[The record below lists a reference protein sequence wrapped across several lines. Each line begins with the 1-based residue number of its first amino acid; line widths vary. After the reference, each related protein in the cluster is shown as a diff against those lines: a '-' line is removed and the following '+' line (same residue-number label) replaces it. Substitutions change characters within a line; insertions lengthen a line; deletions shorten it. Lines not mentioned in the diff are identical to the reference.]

1 MSESNVVVLVAG
13 ALLALLFGY
22 APGLRP
28 WYEALEPTR
37 KALVML
43 LLLAV
48 AAGVLYGAA
57 CWTPLD
63 TGGVTCDDA
72 GLWLVVRLFMAA
84 MVANQATYLIAVKP
98 TRTVTEQRE

>member
-1 MSESNVVVLVAG
+1 MTDNVIASLAG

-22 APGLRP
+22 APGVRP

-43 LLLAV
+43 VLLAV

-57 CWTPLD
+57 CYTPL
-63 TGGVTCDDA
+63 GAAGITCDEA
-72 GLWLVVRLFMAA
+72 GLWTVVRLFLAA
-84 MVANQATYLIAVKP
+84 LVANQATYQIGVKP
-98 TRTVTEQRE
+98 SRTVVEQAV

>member
-1 MSESNVVVLVAG
+1 MMTDNAIASLAG
-13 ALLALLFGY
+13 VMLALLFGY

-48 AAGVLYGAA
+48 AAAVLYGAA
-57 CWTPLD
+57 CYTPLGAGD
-63 TGGVTCDDA
+63 IACDEA
-72 GLWLVVRLFMAA
+72 GLWTVVRLFLAA
-84 MVANQATYLIAVKP
+84 LVANQATYQIGVKP
-98 TRTVTEQRE
+98 SRTVAEQAV

>member
-1 MSESNVVVLVAG
+1 MTDNIIASLAG

-57 CWTPLD
+57 CYTPLGAGD
-63 TGGVTCDDA
+63 ITCDEA
-72 GLWLVVRLFMAA
+72 GLWTVVRLFLAA
-84 MVANQATYLIAVKP
+84 MVANQATYMIGVKP
-98 TRTVTEQRE
+98 SRTVVEQAV

>member
-1 MSESNVVVLVAG
+1 MTENTVGMLAG

-43 LLLAV
+43 VLLAV
-48 AAGVLYGAA
+48 AAAVLYGAA
-57 CWTPLD
+57 CYTPWD
-63 TGGVTCDDA
+63 VGVTCDEA
-72 GLWLVVRLFMAA
+72 GFWQLAQLFIAA
-84 MVANQATYLIAVKP
+84 LVANQAAYLIGVKP
-98 TRTVTEQRE
+98 TRTAVEQA

>member
-1 MSESNVVVLVAG
+1 MTDNVIASLAG

-22 APGLRP
+22 APGVRP

-48 AAGVLYGAA
+48 AAAVLYGAA
-57 CWTPLD
+57 CYTPL
-63 TGGVTCDDA
+63 GAAGITCDEA
-72 GLWLVVRLFMAA
+72 GLWTVVRLFLAA
-84 MVANQATYLIAVKP
+84 LVANQATYQIGVKP
-98 TRTVTEQRE
+98 SRTVVEQAV

>member
-1 MSESNVVVLVAG
+1 MADNAVASMAGVV
-13 ALLALLFGY
+13 LALLFGY

-48 AAGVLYGAA
+48 AAGVLYAVA
-57 CWTPLD
+57 CWTPFAAA
-63 TGGVTCDDA
+63 GVTCDEA
-72 GLWLVVRLFMAA
+72 GIWLVVQMFLAA
-84 MVANQATYLIAVKP
+84 MVANQATYLLAVRP
-98 TRTVTEQRE
+98 SRTVVEQLK

>member
-1 MSESNVVVLVAG
+1 MIESNVVGMLAG
-13 ALLALLFGY
+13 AILALLFGY

-43 LLLAV
+43 LLLVV

-57 CWTPLD
+57 CYTPFD
-63 TGGVTCDDA
+63 TGGVTCDEP
-72 GLWLVVRLFMAA
+72 GVWLVVRLFLAA
-84 MVANQATYLIAVKP
+84 LVANQATYLISVKP
-98 TRTVTEQRE
+98 TRTAIEQS